1 MSMNI
6 RHAAALALVGLLSSC
21 ASIHMGPS
29 AQELRISEQ
38 EYQECLLTNDYPT
51 GECAN
56 EEWYTNTVSHGLDFR
71 TD

>member
-1 MSMNI
+1 MNL
-6 RHAAALALVGLLSSC
+6 RDAVAFALVGLLSSC

-29 AQELRISEQ
+29 AQELRLSEQ
-38 EYQECLLTNDYPT
+38 EYNECLLINDYPT

-56 EEWYTNTVSHGLDFR
+56 EEWYRNTVLHGLDFR